1 MRSAL
6 RPKTM
11 NSFLRWAGSKRLI
24 LPKLAKYCPSTIKR
38 YVEPFAGSAR
48 LFFALEP
55 QRAVLGDLNEEL
67 IRTMRAVRRD
77 VDLVLAAVRRLPLG
91 KEAYYEI
98 RRIDPRP
105 LSDAEVA
112 GRFIYLN
119 RYCFNGLFRTNMQGR
134 FNVPYAAPK
143 QGRLLPIAENA
154 IVEAAQLLRRAMLV
168 HGDFETTLAQVRD
181 GDFVYLD
188 PPYAVERRRVFSEYL
203 PGSFSGEDLARLSKC
218 LEGLEE
224 RGAYF
229 VISYADSKEA
239 RDLLR
244 RWAPKRV
251 HTPRHIA
258 GFAAGRRGAY
268 ELIATNV
275 PKEDRA

>member
-1 MRSAL
+1 
-6 RPKTM
+6 M

-24 LPKLAKYCPSTIKR
+24 LPKLAKYCPLNINR

-55 QRAVLGDLNEEL
+55 QQAVLGDLNEEL

-77 VDLVLAAVRRLPLG
+77 VDLVLAALRRLPLG

-98 RRIDPRP
+98 RRINPRP

-119 RYCFNGLFRTNMQGR
+119 RYCFNGIFRTNMQGY
-134 FNVPYAAPK
+134 FNVPYGAPK
-143 QGRLLPIAENA
+143 RGKVNPIAEQP
-154 IVEAAQLLRRAMLV
+154 IVDAARLLRRALLV
-168 HGDFETTLAQVRD
+168 HGDFETTLAHVQA

-188 PPYAVERRRVFSEYL
+188 PPYAVERRRVFTEYL
-203 PGSFSGEDLARLSKC
+203 PSSFSGSDLARLSKC
-218 LEGLEE
+218 LEDLEE
-224 RGAYF
+224 RGAHF

-244 RWAPKRV
+244 RWSPRRV
-251 HTPRHIA
+251 HTPRNIA
-258 GFAAGRRGAY
+258 GFAAKRRGAY

-275 PKEDRA
+275 PREVRA